1 MGENGKIQKNSYFP
15 FYLERYYNVIVVVG
29 SVAVADLLMSSVILP
44 RTDSPK
50 AISRLTEFKWFHKME
65 MENET
70 VTPEIDD
77 LLLRAQKTH
86 QFIEEVI
93 KGLNIPLRVGIME
106 ILFKGTV
113 IKKKNYDID
122 EIEDMIADLEKT
134 PDNITKAAKL
144 LEENSEFNRSLEE
157 FKSLKETL
165 QVVNNLEIDLSGFGS
180 LNYFYV
186 NLFVVNSS
194 DYGEIER
201 LLEGTPIFKYDLK
214 SKEKSAILIISD
226 IDGSDKIL
234 KVMRALNS
242 NPFSIPKDFP
252 QIPSEAYSLA
262 EEKIKELTGKQKSIS
277 KELASIT
284 KKIRGEI
291 LTMHENAFVA
301 KEVLETLRKPGGT
314 KNFAV
319 IQGYIPKK
327 MEKKFKQVTSQWMS
341 ITEEVKDEEEL
352 SNLPVHLDNPRWVR
366 TFEVITN
373 SQGIPKRGEFDP
385 TWMIA
390 LMWPIFYGLM
400 FADLGHGLLLMCLG
414 LLFKFKGQGT
424 LSRWGMLLAMS
435 GGAGAV
441 AGIFQGEAFGF
452 HIEHLAGMEVLLH
465 EGGPLHSISWLIGA
479 ISVAELTFDQVIM
492 ILKVSLFLG
501 VIHLGWAFLL
511 RIRNYAKRKDKDA
524 LIFEAIPNLFMWLG
538 VFGVM
543 MGAIGSGYDVMNM
556 YSRIHTEAV
565 PWVSILVGEWAVV
578 WIVVRVSIII
588 ILACVVMMI
597 IGGIKHNK
605 KHPED
610 GGDMVSVMM
619 EVLLGKTIECLAHSI
634 SYARLGIMLLVHAA
648 LLLTVNQAFENLG
661 GLDSPTAL
669 VLIIGGQIGI
679 MMIEGLIVYIQ
690 SLRLH
695 LYEFFTK
702 WYEGGSQPFKQLVPE
717 IVYNSYSWKNTKK

>member
-1 MGENGKIQKNSYFP
+1 MT
-15 FYLERYYNVIVVVG
+15 
-29 SVAVADLLMSSVILP
+29 VAELLLSSVILP
-44 RTDSPK
+44 RTESPE
-50 AISRLTEFKWFHKME
+50 AISRLTEFEWFHKKE

-77 LLLRAQKTH
+77 LLLRAQKIH
-86 QFIEEVI
+86 QFVEDVV

-106 ILFKGTV
+106 ILLKGTV
-113 IKKKNYDID
+113 IKKKNY
-122 EIEDMIADLEKT
+122 EIGEIGEMIAELEKT
-134 PDNITKAAKL
+134 PDSITKAAKA
-144 LEENSEFNRSLEE
+144 LEENSKISHSLEE

-165 QVVNNLEIDLSGFGS
+165 QVANKLKVDLSGFGS
-180 LNYFYV
+180 MNYFYT
-186 NLFVVNSS
+186 NLFVINSS
-194 DYGEIER
+194 DYGEVER
-201 LLEGTPIFKYDLK
+201 SLKGIPVFKYELE
-214 SKEKSAILIISD
+214 SKEKLAIIIISGIED
-226 IDGSDKIL
+226 SDKIL
-234 KVMRALNS
+234 KVMRALNA

-262 EEKIKELTGKQKSIS
+262 EERIIELSEKQKSIS

-284 KKIRGEI
+284 KNIRREI

-327 MEKKFKQVTSQWMS
+327 MEKEFKRVTSQWTS
-341 ITEEVKDEEEL
+341 LTEEIKDKETL
-352 SNLPVHLDNPRWVR
+352 SNLPVYLNNPKWVR
-366 TFEVITN
+366 TYEVITA
-373 SQGIPKRGEFDP
+373 SQGIPKQGEFDP

-400 FADLGHGLLLMCLG
+400 FADLGHGLLLMGLG

-435 GGAGAV
+435 GGAGAI
-441 AGIFQGEAFGF
+441 AGIFQGEVFGF
-452 HIEHLAGMEVLLH
+452 HLEHFVGFEALLH
-465 EGGPLHSISWLIGA
+465 EGGPLHSVSWLIGA
-479 ISVAELTFDQVIM
+479 ISIAELTFDQVIM

-501 VIHLGWAFLL
+501 VIHLSWAFLL
-511 RIRNYAKRKDKDA
+511 RIHNYVKKKDRNA
-524 LIFEAIPNLFMWLG
+524 LFFEAIPNLFMWLG

-556 YSRIHTEAV
+556 YSKIHTEAV
-565 PWVSILVGEWAVV
+565 PWVTVLVGEWAVV
-578 WIVVRVSIII
+578 WLVVRISIII
-588 ILACVVMMI
+588 ILACAVLMI
-597 IGGIKHNK
+597 IGGIRHNK
-605 KHPED
+605 KHPDE
-610 GGDMVSVMM
+610 GGDLVSVVM

-634 SYARLGIMLLVHAA
+634 SYARIGIMLLVHAA
-648 LLLTVNQAFENLG
+648 LLLTVNQAYESLG
-661 GLDSPTAL
+661 GLGNPASL

-702 WYEGGSQPFKQLVPE
+702 WYDGGSQPFKQLVPE
-717 IVYNSYSWKNTKK
+717 MVYNTYSWKKKKK